1 MMGMTGPALF
11 TQLASEARSDGVHQ
25 LVVGAVIANSDK
37 VLLLRR
43 PQSDFM
49 GGIYEL
55 PSGKV
60 EPGETLDAAL
70 RREVHEET
78 GLSVAAIT
86 GYLGSFDYTSG
97 SGKKSRQFNFTT
109 SVTTTEPVRL
119 QEHDAYLWAS
129 PGPDAPVTGAVK
141 NVLVNYLRSTTQVDL

>member
-1 MMGMTGPALF
+1 MTDAALLA
-11 TQLASEARSDGVHQ
+11 QLAAEARSDGAHQ
-25 LVVGAVIANSDK
+25 LVVGAVIANGDK

-60 EPGETLDAAL
+60 EPGETLDTAL

-78 GLSVAAIT
+78 GLRVTAIT

-97 SGKKSRQFNFTT
+97 GGKKSRQFSFTT
-109 SVTTTEPVRL
+109 SVAPTEPVRL

-129 PGPDAPVTGAVK
+129 PGPDAPVTDAIK
-141 NVLVNYLRSTTQVDL
+141 DVLGYYLRSTAQVDH